1 MTKIA
6 GEARILDLAKKLRV
20 KIITKKEGND
30 DRTRKNEKVLPH
42 RP

>member
-20 KIITKKEGND
+20 KIITKKEGKD
-30 DRTRKNEKVLPH
+30 DRQSKNEKVLSH
-42 RP
+42 RL